1 CGGDSGFRSHGA
13 GVRTSQRSDQVDT
26 PGAASR
32 FPLVGK
38 SELGWKL
45 MAGWKDILLDV
56 LKLTDEVKRLNATT
70 EKLAERTIDMDK
82 RLVRL
87 ETMVE
92 VAQRRR
98 LPDGSPQP

>member
-1 CGGDSGFRSHGA
+1 
-13 GVRTSQRSDQVDT
+13 
-26 PGAASR
+26 
-32 FPLVGK
+32 
-38 SELGWKL
+38 